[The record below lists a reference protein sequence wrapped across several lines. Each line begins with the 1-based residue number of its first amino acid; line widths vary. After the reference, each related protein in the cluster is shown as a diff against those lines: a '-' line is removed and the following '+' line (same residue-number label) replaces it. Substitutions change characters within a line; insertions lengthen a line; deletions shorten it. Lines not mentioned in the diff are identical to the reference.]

1 MIREPARYP
10 NEPDSI
16 LIRRAASAPLLSTW
30 SSALTLYNKLV
41 LVSDFDYDL
50 PKQRI
55 AQTPLA
61 DRSASRMLV
70 VDRTSGTWQDRGFRD
85 FPGYLQNGDRL
96 VVNNSR
102 VLPARVFGRR
112 EGVHTTTSKKDTR
125 GLVELMLLKQVNRD
139 PVHWEALVRPGR
151 KIRVGEVI
159 HFPGDVSARI
169 LSRGEF
175 GLRVVE
181 FSAPAEDFLRWLDAT
196 GHMPLPPYIKRSD
209 DLADRERY
217 QTVYATRTGSV
228 AAPTAGLHFTEGV
241 LSQLEQRHV
250 QKVEVTL
257 HVGLGTFQPVRVE
270 QAEDHSMHAESYEI
284 SAEAAEQLDTA
295 GRIVAIGTTT
305 VRVLEHARRSA
316 ASGRFE
322 AGAGETNLFILPGY
336 EFQAVDA
343 LLTNFHLPRSTLLM
357 LVCAFAGRELTLSA
371 YAHAVRENYRFYSYG
386 DCMLVV

>member
-1 MIREPARYP
+1 M
-10 NEPDSI
+10 
-16 LIRRAASAPLLSTW
+16 
-30 SSALTLYNKLV
+30 

-50 PKQRI
+50 PEQRI

-70 VDRTSGTWQDRGFRD
+70 VDRASGTWQDRGFRD
-85 FPGYLQNGDRL
+85 FPNCLHEGDRV

-112 EGVHTTTSKKDTR
+112 EGVHATTSKKEAV

-139 PVHWEALVRPGR
+139 PVRWEALVRPGR
-151 KIRVGEVI
+151 RMRVGEVV
-159 HFPGDVSARI
+159 HFPGGVSATI
-169 LSRGEF
+169 VSRGEF

-181 FSAPAEDFLRWLDAT
+181 FSASPEDFLRWLDSS

-217 QTVYATRTGSV
+217 QTVYASQSGSV
-228 AAPTAGLHFTEGV
+228 AAPTAGLHFTGEV
-241 LSQLEQRHV
+241 LSQLEQRNV
-250 QKVEVTL
+250 EKVEVTL
-257 HVGLGTFQPVRVE
+257 HVGLGTFQPIRVE
-270 QAEDHSMHAESYEI
+270 QAEDHPMHAESYEI
-284 SAEAAEQLDTA
+284 SREAAARLSTA
-295 GRIVAIGTTT
+295 GTTVRSSTGRTVAIGTTT
-305 VRVLEHARRSA
+305 VRVLEHATRNSP
-316 ASGRFE
+316 SGSIE
-322 AGAGETNLFILPGY
+322 AGLGETNLFIRPGF

-357 LVCAFAGRELTLSA
+357 LVCALAGRELTLDA
-371 YAHAVRENYRFYSYG
+371 YAHAVREEYRFYSYG

>member
-1 MIREPARYP
+1 M
-10 NEPDSI
+10 
-16 LIRRAASAPLLSTW
+16 
-30 SSALTLYNKLV
+30 

-50 PKQRI
+50 PEQRI

-70 VDRTSGTWQDRGFRD
+70 IDRTSGTWQDRGFRD
-85 FPGYLQNGDRL
+85 FPSYLQRGDRL

-112 EGVHTTTSKKDTR
+112 EGVHATKSKKDTS
-125 GLVELMLLKQVNRD
+125 GLVELMLLKQLNQD
-139 PVHWEALVRPGR
+139 PVRWEALVRPGR
-151 KIRVGEVI
+151 KMRVGEVI
-159 HFPGDVSARI
+159 HFPGGVSARI
-169 LSRGEF
+169 VSRGEF

-181 FSAPAEDFLRWLDAT
+181 FSARPEDFPRWLDAT

-209 DLADRERY
+209 NLADRERY
-217 QTVYATRTGSV
+217 QTIYASQTGSV
-228 AAPTAGLHFTEGV
+228 AAPTAGLHFTREV
-241 LSQLEQRHV
+241 LSQLEQRNV
-250 QKVEVTL
+250 QKVELTL

-270 QAEDHSMHAESYEI
+270 QAEDHRMHAESYEI
-284 SAEAAEQLDTA
+284 SAAAAEQLNTA
-295 GRIVAIGTTT
+295 GRRVAVGTTT
-305 VRVLEHARRSA
+305 VRVLEHARRSS

-322 AGAGETNLFILPGY
+322 AGAGETNLFILPGF

-357 LVCAFAGRELTLSA
+357 LVCAFAGRELILDA
-371 YAHAVRENYRFYSYG
+371 YAHAVREEYRFYSYG